1 MAKEKKVKAQADI
14 DESISGVLSFFD
26 PNYNFLGNGL
36 NYYISSQTSD
46 KPDQGYENSLVTLGL
61 GTSFEQ
67 YRNVE
72 ANLGLF
78 AAYDD
83 LSTTS
88 DASDSLKNKL
98 VNIMSL
104 ACSTVSHSIKEIENL
119 CQHQEL

>member
-1 MAKEKKVKAQADI
+1 MITRSRLRKFFGN
-14 DESISGVLSFFD
+14 SGF
-26 PNYNFLGNGL
+26 
-36 NYYISSQTSD
+36 
-46 KPDQGYENSLVTLGL
+46 

-88 DASDSLKNKL
+88 DASDSLKKQAGEYNEFG
-98 VNIMSL
+98 VQYGF
-104 ACSTVSHSIKEIENL
+104 TFDKEIENL